1 MYCHVICTLKTHL
14 FHVVAAHAITSGL
27 NTLLHTHT
35 HTHTHIYLVVSGD
48 ESGEEEGGG
57 DKVGASLKVQQT
69 QLEAEK
75 QAILQN
81 KELLEEVHY
90 IQ

>member
-1 MYCHVICTLKTHL
+1 MYCHVICTLNSLISCCGQTHA
-14 FHVVAAHAITSGL
+14 VTSGL
-27 NTLLHTHT
+27 NTLLHT